1 METMDYIIAVLET
14 LLLTGASTL
23 VAYIFGIP
31 LGIVLYGTS
40 EGGIFQ
46 NKPINQVVG
55 FIVNIFRSVPF
66 IILLV
71 MVQPVAKF
79 LVGTKIGNTAFIIYL
94 IIAATPFV
102 ARMIESSLKEVDG
115 GMIEAA
121 QSMGSSNFQ
130 IITKVLIPEAKPSLL
145 VGAAI
150 ALTTILGYTPMAYL
164 VSGGGLGAIA
174 IRYGLYRFQPVI
186 MYIASVLL
194 IIIVQVIQ
202 ESIMFVSKKTDKR
215 IK

>member
-1 METMDYIIAVLET
+1 MEFMDYLIATLET
-14 LLLTGASTL
+14 LVLTGASTV
-23 VAYIFGIP
+23 VAYILGIP

-40 EGGIFQ
+40 DGAIFQ
-46 NKPINQVVG
+46 NKAINQVIG

-71 MVQPVAKF
+71 MVQPIAKL
-79 LVGTKIGNTAFIIYL
+79 LVGTKIGNVAFVIYL

-174 IRYGLYRFQPVI
+174 IRYGLYRFQPDI

-194 IIIVQVIQ
+194 IVIVQVIQ
-202 ESIMFVSKKTDKR
+202 ETIMFVSKKTDKR